1 SERGYLPDSQICTIN
16 FSSQDRNLSTEG
28 NCRARPNGAS
38 LPPMIH
44 IMLPEQYLQMAGAR
58 LTEPQKRLMLAVLM
72 SAVSDCQ
79 RRTAIPA
86 QAADRR
92 ATSEALEYVA
102 STDRKWPF
110 SFENLCEAVGLD
122 PGWLRRSLLGA

>member
-1 SERGYLPDSQICTIN
+1 
-16 FSSQDRNLSTEG
+16 
-28 NCRARPNGAS
+28 
-38 LPPMIH
+38 MIH
-44 IMLPEQYLQMAGAR
+44 IMLPEQYLQVAGAR

-79 RRTAIPA
+79 RSTAAAP
-86 QAADRR
+86 AADRR
-92 ATSEALEYVA
+92 ATSEALAWIA

-122 PGWLRRSLLGA
+122 PGWLRRNLLAA